1 MTRSETLALLIPAS
15 ASLLFPSCIIDYKDQ
30 KYVNSRRTTQ
40 SVHPAIDEDLNVG
53 IEGTDHGVSVP
64 LLAARSRVR
73 GPFGINV
80 TMLTKHQFQKLT
92 LKKLKLD
99 CEDHHLSLISADQPI
114 HLNAKYNRY
123 GVASLRH
130 TFHDAFDFVPKD
142 PNSQIRLT
150 LAGSISAKGRDHAFT
165 LTYTYAFSN
174 FRLLKIA
181 SFNDLMGI

>member
-1 MTRSETLALLIPAS
+1 MTRSETLALLIPAT
-15 ASLLFPSCIIDYKDQ
+15 ASLLLPSCIIDYKDQ

-40 SVHPAIDEDLNVG
+40 SIHPAIDEDLRVR

-64 LLAARSRVR
+64 LLATRSRVR
-73 GPFGINV
+73 GPFGIYV
-80 TMLTKHQFQKLT
+80 TMITKHQFQKLT

-99 CEDHHLSLISADQPI
+99 CEDHHLSFISGDQPI
-114 HLNAKYNRY
+114 QLVANYNRF

-142 PNSQIRLT
+142 PKSQIRLT
-150 LAGSISAKGRDHAFT
+150 LAGSISAKGRDHPFT

-174 FRLLKIA
+174 FRLLTIA